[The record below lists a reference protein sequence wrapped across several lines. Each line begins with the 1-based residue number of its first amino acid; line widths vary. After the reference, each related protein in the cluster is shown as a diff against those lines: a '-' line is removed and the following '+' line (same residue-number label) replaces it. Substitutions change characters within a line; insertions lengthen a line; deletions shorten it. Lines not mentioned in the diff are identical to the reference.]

1 MLNNE
6 YIFKF
11 DEKFYYLT
19 LFMSQK
25 LYISLFYHFKND
37 YIKLFIKFF
46 NHIILYIITTI
57 CSR

>member
-6 YIFKF
+6 YIFKI

-57 CSR
+57 FTP